1 MNARRPM
8 VIDPDVQRIVA
19 LFEALSL
26 QDLPRLA
33 DIYSPD
39 ARFKDPFNEVQ
50 GVAAIQD
57 IFRHKI
63 GRASCRERV

>member
-33 DIYSPD
+33 DIYSPH
-39 ARFKDPFNEVQ
+39 ARF
-50 GVAAIQD
+50 
-57 IFRHKI
+57 
-63 GRASCRERV
+63 